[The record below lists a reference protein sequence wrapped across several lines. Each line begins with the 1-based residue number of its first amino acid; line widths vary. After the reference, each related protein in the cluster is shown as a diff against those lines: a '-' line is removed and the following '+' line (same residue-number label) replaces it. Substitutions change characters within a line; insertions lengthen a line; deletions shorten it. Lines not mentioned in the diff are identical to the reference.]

1 MPRPLPT
8 RPAALAAYG
17 LLLPLLA
24 APAAP
29 AAAQRVLVAHD
40 HAGGA
45 VSTAGLRGKIAE
57 LFIFGPGQ
65 DPLFLAG
72 SAGSTNPSSV
82 QAHGT
87 HFIPSAAASNGSIIG
102 FIGQALSTSVA
113 SIPIGATTSGETFR
127 FEGGVPVSTA
137 TSAGPIFAERA
148 QTLGRGRVLAG
159 VNRSAF
165 NFSSIRGVPLRDVQ
179 VTFTHENTNAPGC
192 AAENGGQDC
201 GQFGVPVLENE
212 VMGVSLDLD
221 IDVAVTSFY
230 VTYGVTDRIDFG
242 VALPVLQNS
251 FRGTSSAQIVPFGG
265 GNAVHFFAGTPQN
278 PVLSASRTTTG
289 SAFGLGDVAA
299 RLKVNASSGARTG
312 VAFLLDARFPT
323 GEVDN
328 LMGTGE
334 FVGRG
339 LAIVSSRFGNFSPH
353 ANAGYL
359 YRADREL
366 ATDAVLA
373 TLGFD
378 HLLGKGVTL
387 AADVLGELQVGSNR
401 LELPQTVQFEA
412 PFRRTVDPTNI
423 PEMRDDVVNGSFG
436 FKFTTAGRVS
446 GIANALFPLNDGG
459 LRSRTTFTLGVEYS
473 F

>member
-1 MPRPLPT
+1 MPSARPLV
-8 RPAALAAYG
+8 AAA
-17 LLLPLLA
+17 LLA
-24 APAAP
+24 AAVP
-29 AAAQRVLVAHD
+29 AAAQPVLHVGRDVRTTPALPT
-40 HAGGA
+40 G
-45 VSTAGLRGKIAE
+45 GLRGKISE

-72 SAGSTNPSSV
+72 SAGATNPAAV

-87 HFIPSAAASNGSIIG
+87 HFIPSAAASNGSVIG

-159 VNRSAF
+159 INRSSF
-165 NFSSIRGVPLRDVQ
+165 NFSTLRGVPLRDLRIN
-179 VTFTHENTNAPGC
+179 FTHENTSGPGC
-192 AAENGGQDC
+192 AAANDGQDC
-201 GQFGVPVLENE
+201 TQYGVPVLENE
-212 VMGVSLDLD
+212 VMNVTLDLD

-230 VTYGVTDRIDFG
+230 VTYGVTDRVDFG
-242 VALPVLQNS
+242 LAVPILQNS

-265 GNAVHFFAGTPQN
+265 GTAVHFFAGTPEN
-278 PVLSASRTTTG
+278 PVLSASRTTNA
-289 SAFGLGDVAA
+289 SAFGIGDVAA
-299 RLKVNASSGARTG
+299 RLKVNATASARTG
-312 VAFLLDARFPT
+312 VAFLFDARLPT

-339 LAIVSSRFGNFSPH
+339 LAVVSSRFGAFSPH
-353 ANAGYL
+353 VNAGYL
-359 YRADREL
+359 FRADRDV
-366 ATDAVLA
+366 ASDAVLA
-373 TLGFD
+373 TVGFD

-387 AADVLGELQVGSNR
+387 AADVLSELQVGSNR
-401 LELPQTVQFEA
+401 LRLPTTVQYDA
-412 PFRRTVDPTNI
+412 PFRRSVEPTNI

-436 FKFTTAGRVS
+436 FKFTTSSRITA
-446 GIANALFPLNDGG
+446 IANALFPLNDGG
-459 LRSRTTFTLGVEYS
+459 LRSRATLTGGVEYS

>member
-1 MPRPLPT
+1 MPAVRPL
-8 RPAALAAYG
+8 RPAALVACG
-17 LLLPLLA
+17 LLLA
-24 APAAP
+24 APMH
-29 AAAQRVLVAHD
+29 AQVVL
-40 HAGGA
+40 HAGHAHG
-45 VSTAGLRGKIAE
+45 STTLATNGLRGKIAE

-72 SAGSTNPSSV
+72 SAGSTNPASV

-159 VNRSAF
+159 VNRSSF
-165 NFSSIRGVPLRDVQ
+165 NFSSLRGVPLRDLQ
-179 VTFTHENTNAPGC
+179 VNFTHENTNAAGC
-192 AAENGGQDC
+192 ATENAGQDC
-201 GQFGVPVLENE
+201 AQYGVPVLENE
-212 VMGVSLDLD
+212 VMAVTLDLD

-242 VALPVLQNS
+242 VAVPLLQNS

-278 PVLSASRTTTG
+278 PVLQATRSTSS
-289 SAFGLGDVAA
+289 SAFGIGDVAA
-299 RLKVNASSGARTG
+299 RLKVNATSSARTG

-339 LAIVSSRFGNFSPH
+339 LAVVSSRFGNFSPH

-359 YRADREL
+359 FRADREL
-366 ATDAVLA
+366 ANDAVLA

-387 AADVLGELQVGSNR
+387 AADVLAELQVGSNR
-401 LELPQTVQFEA
+401 LELPGTVQFDA
-412 PFRRTVDPTNI
+412 PFRRTVEPTNI
-423 PEMRDDVVNGSFG
+423 PSMRDDVVNGSFG
-436 FKFTTAGRVS
+436 FKFTTSSRVT

-459 LRSRTTFTLGVEYS
+459 LRAHTTFTAGVEYS

>member
-1 MPRPLPT
+1 MPVVVRPL
-8 RPAALAAYG
+8 RPAALVAAG
-17 LLLPLLA
+17 LLLASPLR
-24 APAAP
+24 
-29 AAAQRVLVAHD
+29 AQQVLHSGHD
-40 HAGGA
+40 HGP
-45 VSTAGLRGKIAE
+45 STRSTSGLRGKIAE

-72 SAGSTNPSSV
+72 SAGASNPASV

-159 VNRSAF
+159 MNRSSF
-165 NFSSIRGVPLRDVQ
+165 NFSSLRGVPIRDLQ
-179 VTFTHENTNAPGC
+179 VNFTHENTNAAGC
-192 AAENGGQDC
+192 SAENGGQDC
-201 GQFGVPVLENE
+201 AQYGVPVLENE
-212 VMGVSLDLD
+212 VMAVTLDLD

-242 VALPVLQNS
+242 IAVPVLQNS
-251 FRGTSSAQIVPFGG
+251 FRGTSSAQILPFGG
-265 GNAVHFFAGTPQN
+265 ENAVHFFAGTPQN
-278 PVLSASRTTTG
+278 PVLSAMRSTSA
-289 SAFGLGDVAA
+289 SAFGIGDVAA
-299 RLKVNASSGARTG
+299 RLKVNATNSARTG

-339 LAIVSSRFGNFSPH
+339 LAVVSSRFGNFSPH

-359 YRADREL
+359 FRADREL
-366 ATDAVLA
+366 ANDAVLA

-387 AADVLGELQVGSNR
+387 AADVLAELQVGSNR
-401 LELPQTVQFEA
+401 LELPGTVQFDA

-423 PEMRDDVVNGSFG
+423 PAMRDDVVNGSFG
-436 FKFTTAGRVS
+436 FKFTTASRVT

-459 LRSRTTFTLGVEYS
+459 LRPNATFTLGVEYS